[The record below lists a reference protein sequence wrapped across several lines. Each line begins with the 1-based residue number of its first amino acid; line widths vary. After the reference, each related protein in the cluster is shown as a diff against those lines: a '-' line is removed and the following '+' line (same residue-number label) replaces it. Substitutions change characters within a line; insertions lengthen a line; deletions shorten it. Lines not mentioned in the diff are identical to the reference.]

1 VNTAAARQKDW
12 VNIVFFTLTPVIGVV
27 GTALYTAHAGF
38 HWWMPALFLTLYV
51 FAGISITAG
60 YHRAFS
66 HTSYT
71 CSPLAQAFFA
81 FFGAFAAQHSIL
93 WWSAGHRAHHQN
105 IDTDWDP
112 YSIKRGFWWAHILWI
127 FHKSPSDNFDNVPDL
142 YRNPIVM
149 WQHRWHRHIMIIA
162 GFGIPTV
169 VGWLCGDW
177 MAGLLWGG
185 FLRLVVLHQTT
196 FFVNSLAHTLGK
208 QTYNTEVSARDNWF
222 VAIITF
228 GEGYHSFHHRF
239 PIDFRNG
246 IRWYQW
252 DPGKWL
258 IRGLRAIGLAKDLR
272 IAPPP
277 QIEQARMQAVL
288 RAIEPKLD
296 VAPPSLGDEVRRRL
310 RTAGEHI
317 ETALKLWRQALEER
331 AAGLTWRKTRRA
343 SKQHVRQSR
352 RQWKTAVRLARRLPL
367 AA

>member
-1 VNTAAARQKDW
+1 MQAGVCLRSFPGGLVSSAGARKKDW
-12 VNIVFFTLTPVIGVV
+12 VNIVFFTLTPVIGVA

-51 FAGISITAG
+51 FAGVSITAG

-71 CSPLAQAFFA
+71 CSPVAQAFFA

-93 WWSAGHRAHHQN
+93 WWSAGHRTHHKN
-105 IDTDWDP
+105 VDTD
-112 YSIKRGFWWAHILWI
+112 
-127 FHKSPSDNFDNVPDL
+127 PDL
-142 YRNPIVM
+142 YRNRIVM
-149 WQHRWHRHIMIIA
+149 WQHRWHRHIMIIG

-169 VGWLCGDW
+169 IGWLCGDW

-185 FLRLVVLHQTT
+185 FLRLGVLHQTT

-208 QTYNTEVSARDNWF
+208 QTYNAEVSARDNWF
-222 VAIITF
+222 VAIMTF

-246 IRWYQW
+246 VRWYHW
-252 DPGKWL
+252 DPCKWL

-272 IAPPP
+272 VAPPP

-288 RAIEPKLD
+288 RAIEPKLE
-296 VAPPSLGDEVRRRL
+296 VAPSSLREEVLRRL